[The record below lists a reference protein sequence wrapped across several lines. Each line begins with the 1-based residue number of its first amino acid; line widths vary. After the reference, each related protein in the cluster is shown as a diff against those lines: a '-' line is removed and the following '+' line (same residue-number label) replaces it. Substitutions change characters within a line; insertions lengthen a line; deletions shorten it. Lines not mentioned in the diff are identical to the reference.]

1 MWYFILFTEKQ
12 ATYQEV
18 PSNQVQDESN
28 YSNSPENARNEEV
41 IKIIILFNTV
51 QPGQQKG
58 MTFIIKA

>member
-51 QPGQQKG
+51 QPGH
-58 MTFIIKA
+58 